1 MRQII
6 FATAAVL
13 LLSGCQTSGYNPLK
27 IETRERSDL
36 ATGVKQIL
44 TVLMGRAY

>member
-6 FATAAVL
+6 FATAALL

-27 IETRERSDL
+27 IETQEGAGL

-44 TVLMGRAY
+44 TLLMGRAD